1 MDKETYIFLGQV
13 RRTSR
18 KLDERLMH
26 LKFLEL
32 RMLPAGI
39 RYDKDKIQT
48 SPSDQMSAF
57 AAEYD
62 ETEAQINQLEAD
74 MVKQMKEI
82 DAVLDQLPNENEK
95 AVLKMYYLS
104 SAEVKEIADVM
115 TGYTMD
121 GIYSIRRRGIRNVER
136 IRNNS

>member
-1 MDKETYIFLGQV
+1 MDKKTYIFLGQV

-18 KLDERLMH
+18 KLNERIMH

-62 ETEAQINQLEAD
+62 ETAEQINQLEAD

-82 DAVLDQLPNENEK
+82 EAVLDQMQNENEK

-104 SAEVKEIADVM
+104 LAEVKEIADVM
-115 TGYTMD
+115 PGYTTD
-121 GIYSIRRRGIRNVER
+121 GIYSMRRRGIRNVER
-136 IRNNS
+136 LRNST